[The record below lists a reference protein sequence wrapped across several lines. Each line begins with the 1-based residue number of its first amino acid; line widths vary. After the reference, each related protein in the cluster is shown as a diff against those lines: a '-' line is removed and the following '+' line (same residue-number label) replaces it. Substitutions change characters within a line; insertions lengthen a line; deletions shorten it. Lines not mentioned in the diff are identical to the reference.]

1 MKEVCDECIE
11 EDTSCERWGNKRI
24 IYLAQAIAGI
34 TKISIE
40 ECLKEKNDII
50 KKLPHSLSRL

>member
-1 MKEVCDECIE
+1 MEE
-11 EDTSCERWGNKRI
+11 EDTSCERWGYKRI
-24 IYLAQAIAGI
+24 IYIGQAIAGI